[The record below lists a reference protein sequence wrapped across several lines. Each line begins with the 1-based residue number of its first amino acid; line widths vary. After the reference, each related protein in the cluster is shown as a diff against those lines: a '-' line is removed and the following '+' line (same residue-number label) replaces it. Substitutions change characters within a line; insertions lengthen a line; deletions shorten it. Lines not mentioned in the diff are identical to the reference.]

1 MGHLI
6 NVTLMLKEEINTL
19 MNLRLIIWGTE
30 DAVGKDLLS
39 CHCAHSVALPRS
51 HVLGLVFF
59 RWFFHL
65 TLKVLFTFYFSL
77 FKRVVLIPV
86 SVARTV

>member
-6 NVTLMLKEEINTL
+6 NVTLMLKEEINTP

-30 DAVGKDLLS
+30 DAVRKDLLS
-39 CHCAHSVALPRS
+39 CYYAHSLALPRS

-59 RWFFHL
+59 L
-65 TLKVLFTFYFSL
+65 
-77 FKRVVLIPV
+77 VVLSPYFEGFIHILFLPL
-86 SVARTV
+86 

>member
-30 DAVGKDLLS
+30 DAVRKDLLS
-39 CHCAHSVALPRS
+39 CHYAHSLALPRS

-77 FKRVVLIPV
+77 FKRLVLIPV